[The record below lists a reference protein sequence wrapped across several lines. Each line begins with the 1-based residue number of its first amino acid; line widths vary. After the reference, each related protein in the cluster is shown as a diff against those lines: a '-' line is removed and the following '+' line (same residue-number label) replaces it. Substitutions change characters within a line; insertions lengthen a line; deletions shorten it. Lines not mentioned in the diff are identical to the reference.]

1 MPSEV
6 SGPSN
11 SGTAAGA
18 TVTAREGTALARYR
32 IIAIVV
38 GVGLIALVFIGLPLK
53 YLADNSS
60 VVAIV
65 GPAHGLLYVLYL
77 IAAFDLSQRAKWSW
91 TGTVAVLLAGTV
103 PFLSFVAERVV
114 TRKVKAGQAL

>member
-1 MPSEV
+1 MPGDF
-6 SGPSN
+6 SGPTS
-11 SGTAAGA
+11 SGTAGGA
-18 TVTAREGTALARYR
+18 TMTAREGAALARYR

-38 GVGLIALVFIGLPLK
+38 GVGLIALVLIGLPLK
-53 YLADNSS
+53 YLADNPS

-77 IAAFDLSQRAKWSW
+77 IAGFDLSQRAKWSW
-91 TGTVAVLLAGTV
+91 TGTIAVLLAGTV

-114 TRKVKAGQAL
+114 TRRVKAGQAL

>member
-1 MPSEV
+1 M
-6 SGPSN
+6 
-11 SGTAAGA
+11 
-18 TVTAREGTALARYR
+18 TAREGAALARYR

-38 GVGLIALVFIGLPLK
+38 GVGLIALVLIGLPLK
-53 YLADNSS
+53 YLADNPS

-77 IAAFDLSQRAKWSW
+77 IAGFDLSQRAKWSW
-91 TGTVAVLLAGTV
+91 TGTIAVLLAGTV
-103 PFLSFVAERVV
+103 PFLSFVAERIV

>member
-11 SGTAAGA
+11 SDNAAGA

-60 VVAIV
+60 VVAVV

-91 TGTVAVLLAGTV
+91 AGTVAVLLAGTV

-114 TRKVKAGQAL
+114 TGKVRAGQAL